1 MGYSITDS
9 CAENS
14 CTSLRTF
21 PEDPGRPLAS
31 IILFNYTHSA
41 LIPCLEHIFSQT
53 QLLNFEVVI
62 CDDHTT
68 DGSWEAANGFM
79 RRFPDRITLSRS
91 QAVFGPLLTERKL
104 TLQMVRGRYYVLL
117 TENRTFDPAYVIQTL
132 STIESDPLFVH
143 AYIGLLREYRLTPIP
158 YKLTPEMKRSVQPLV
173 SVCVYN
179 YQYGRYLLQCLE
191 SVAAQTY
198 PNIELCFA
206 DNGSSDD
213 SWEIAMDFSRRHPGR
228 MSLTRSRMNF
238 GAQSNQDITMFDAA
252 GKYMI
257 FLCSDD
263 AMHPTFIER
272 CVTLLERQLEAAFA
286 MVHRDVLDDAGNVT
300 HEPSFY
306 DQTCL
311 IPGNEQTS
319 VYMMTSVNP
328 SISQIL
334 YRRER
339 FHDKNMIGT
348 VNSRWFG
355 ARILDFNLC
364 CDYPMIYIKEPLL
377 LNRIHN
383 MSEGAM
389 LSDTLLQCMG
399 EYSLVHQFAD
409 KALSQGH
416 HKTAARLGEAV
427 EKIGKLCLRY
437 CLRFLL
443 QDDTGKARQYLH
455 LAEAIWPEVVQDET
469 YAHLNSYWIA
479 SAAEQQQILDMLKEL
494 ANLTRREVSYAAP
507 PRSLPC

>member
-1 MGYSITDS
+1 
-9 CAENS
+9 
-14 CTSLRTF
+14 
-21 PEDPGRPLAS
+21 
-31 IILFNYTHSA
+31 
-41 LIPCLEHIFSQT
+41 
-53 QLLNFEVVI
+53 
-62 CDDHTT
+62 
-68 DGSWEAANGFM
+68 
-79 RRFPDRITLSRS
+79 
-91 QAVFGPLLTERKL
+91 
-104 TLQMVRGRYYVLL
+104 
-117 TENRTFDPAYVIQTL
+117 
-132 STIESDPLFVH
+132 
-143 AYIGLLREYRLTPIP
+143 
-158 YKLTPEMKRSVQPLV
+158 MKRSVQPLV

-238 GAQSNQDITMFDAA
+238 GAQSNQDITMFDAE

-272 CVTLLERQLEAAFA
+272 CVTLLERHPEAAFA
-286 MVHRDVLDDAGNVT
+286 MVHREVLDDAGNVT

-306 DQTCL
+306 GQTCL
-311 IPGNEQTS
+311 IPGSEQTA

-339 FHDKNMIGT
+339 FHEKNMIGT
-348 VNSRWFG
+348 HNSRWFG

-377 LNRIHN
+377 LNRVHN

-409 KALSQGH
+409 KAASQGH
-416 HKTAARLGEAV
+416 HKTAARLEEAV
-427 EKIGKLCLRY
+427 AKIGKLSLRY

-443 QDDTGKARQYLH
+443 QDDAATARQYLH
-455 LAEAIWPEVVQDET
+455 LAEAIFPNVARDGT
-469 YAHLNSYWIA
+469 YLQLSAYWTA
-479 SAAEQQQILDMLKEL
+479 PATEQKRILDNLKEQSHV
-494 ANLTRREVSYAAP
+494 TRRNVSYTP
-507 PRSLPC
+507 PPGSLPC